1 MVVILSVLLKSGENF
16 NLTGSNFGSPN
27 SQHSLKGKL
36 QALEVLRLLR
46 HNSGESPKIS
56 TSIRKR

>member
-1 MVVILSVLLKSGENF
+1 MVMISSVLLKSGENF

-36 QALEVLRLLR
+36 QALEVM
-46 HNSGESPKIS
+46 H
-56 TSIRKR
+56 

>member
-1 MVVILSVLLKSGENF
+1 MVMNSSVLLKSGENF

-36 QALEVLRLLR
+36 QALEVVCSSR
-46 HNSGESPKIS
+46 HNSGGSPKIS
-56 TSIRKR
+56 ISTRRK